1 MKVLLIDVSF
11 FLGGDQKNFID
22 LCASLQVN
30 KSIEIAAAVNA
41 GPLLDELRALGIQTY
56 PLNMRFEPTHKR
68 GGLSRL
74 SALFHTPTPIS
85 QIIADF
91 NPDIVHANT
100 FEAARM
106 IPSLPARRLLFWQV
120 SNLRL
125 SRTDT
130 LSVATRCARIIAGST
145 ALDEFLGEVLPTA
158 YCGRVRII
166 HNGIDLQLYKTGDKA
181 AARKA
186 FALPVDVPVIG
197 FLADLIPWKRHGFF
211 LDIAKSIL
219 QQNPAVHFVV
229 VGRSYST
236 QYEQY
241 EKAFRDALS
250 AFVEPKQIHWLQNV
264 NTSEAVLPAFD
275 LLVHTA
281 YGESLGRAVCEA
293 MAMQIPVIAFESG
306 AIRDLITSRK
316 EGILLRSDDAN
327 EFAREALGLLANPG
341 QAAALASS
349 AREVIQKGYSK
360 EDMCQRMIGEYK
372 SAIDAELNHNT

>member
-1 MKVLLIDVSF
+1 MKILLVDVSF

-22 LCASLQVN
+22 LCSSLMVN
-30 KSIEIAAAVNA
+30 ESIELAAAVNA
-41 GPLLDELRALGIQTY
+41 GPMMDMLIGLGIQTY
-56 PLNMRFEPTHKR
+56 PLNMQFKPTNKR
-68 GGLSRL
+68 GILSQFSSFFR
-74 SALFHTPTPIS
+74 TPPPIS

-100 FEAARM
+100 FEAAKM

-130 LSVATRCARIIAGST
+130 LSVATRCARIVAGST
-145 ALDEFLGEVLPTA
+145 ALDEFLGEVLPAA

-166 HNGIDLQLYKTGDKA
+166 HNGIDTQVYKPGDQVA
-181 AARKA
+181 VRKA
-186 FALPVDVPVIG
+186 FALPLDVPVIG
-197 FLADLIPWKRHGFF
+197 FVADLIPWKRHGFF
-211 LDIAKSIL
+211 LEVAKRIL
-219 QQNPAVHFVV
+219 EQNPAAHFVV
-229 VGRSYST
+229 AGRSYST
-236 QYEQY
+236 EYERY

-250 AFVEPKQIHWLQNV
+250 SFVAPGQIHWLQDV
-264 NTSEAVLPAFD
+264 NNSEVLLPAFD
-275 LLVHTA
+275 LLIHTA
-281 YGESLGRAVCEA
+281 YGESSGRAVCEA

-306 AIRDLITSRK
+306 AIRDLITNRK
-316 EGILLRSDDAN
+316 DGILIRSDDAN

-349 AREVIQKGYSK
+349 ARETIQKAYSK
-360 EDMCQRMIGEYK
+360 EGMCQRMIGEYK

>member
-22 LCASLQVN
+22 LCSSLHIRGGV
-30 KSIEIAAAVNA
+30 ELAAAVNA
-41 GPLLDELRALGIQTY
+41 GPLMDALIALGIQTY
-56 PLNMRFEPTHKR
+56 PLNMRFQPTHKR
-68 GGLSRL
+68 GVLSRL
-74 SALFHTPTPIS
+74 ASLFHTPTPIS
-85 QIIADF
+85 QVIADF

-100 FEAARM
+100 FESAKM

-130 LSVATRCARIIAGST
+130 LSIATRCNRILAGST
-145 ALDEFLGEVLPTA
+145 ALDEFLGEVLPAA

-166 HNGIDLQLYKTGDKA
+166 HNGIDTQVYKPGDKV

-186 FALPVDVPVIG
+186 FALPLEVPVIG

-211 LDIAKSIL
+211 LEVAKRIL
-219 QQNPAVHFVV
+219 EQNPAVHFVV
-229 VGRSYST
+229 AGRSYSS
-236 QYEQY
+236 QYERY
-241 EKAFRDALS
+241 EKAFQEALS
-250 AFVEPKQIHWLQNV
+250 SFVAPEQIHWLRNV
-264 NTSEAVLPAFD
+264 NNSEALLPAFD
-275 LLVHTA
+275 LLIHTA
-281 YGESLGRAVCEA
+281 YGESSGRAVCEA
-293 MAMQIPVIAFESG
+293 MAMQVPIIAFESG
-306 AIRDLITSRK
+306 AIRDLITNRK
-316 EGILLRSDDAN
+316 DGILIRSDDAN

-349 AREVIQKGYSK
+349 ARETIQKEYSK

>member
-1 MKVLLIDVSF
+1 MKVLLVDVSF

-22 LCASLQVN
+22 LCSSLMAN
-30 KSIEIAAAVNA
+30 ESIEIAAAVNA
-41 GPLLDELRALGIQTY
+41 GPLMDALNALGIQTY

-68 GGLSRL
+68 GFLSQL
-74 SALFHTPTPIS
+74 SSFFHTPTPIS

-100 FEAARM
+100 FESARM

-120 SNLRL
+120 SNVRL

-130 LSVATRCARIIAGST
+130 LSIATRCNRIVAGST
-145 ALDEFLGEVLPTA
+145 ALDEFLGEVLPAA

-166 HNGIDLQLYKTGDKA
+166 HNGIDTQVYKPGDKA
-181 AARKA
+181 ACRKT
-186 FALPVDVPVIG
+186 FALPLEVPVIG
-197 FLADLIPWKRHGFF
+197 FIADLIPWKRHGFF
-211 LDIAKSIL
+211 LEVAKRIL
-219 QQNPAVHFVV
+219 EQNPATHFVV

-236 QYEQY
+236 QYERY
-241 EKAFRDALS
+241 EKVFREAFS
-250 AFVEPKQIHWLQNV
+250 SFVTPEQLHWLQNV
-264 NTSEAVLPAFD
+264 NSSEAVLPAFD

-281 YGESLGRAVCEA
+281 YGESSGRAVCEA

-306 AIRDLITSRK
+306 AIRDLITNRK
-316 EGILLRSDDAN
+316 DGILIRSDDAN
-327 EFAREALGLLANPG
+327 EFAREALGLLKNSG

-349 AREVIQKGYSK
+349 ARETILKDYSK
-360 EDMCQRMIGEYK
+360 EEMCRRMIGEYK